1 MMSAYADVPVPKV
14 DPAERLPSPETGPPS
29 CAELAEALIGAS
41 GKLEAELGMLGT
53 ALTFNM
59 GHYVFLY
66 LLLSFTPSCWPIKC
80 SLLFF
85 SAVAAEKA
93 GREKAERERD
103 QAGLE
108 LDRVR
113 SELRQAGVD
122 LERMKS
128 EAGAHSTEMERVK
141 SEANEE
147 LSRVASKASME
158 LNNVQLQLD
167 QARLELDRV
176 RSERDEETSSEFQN
190 QPGGLYDTSFSP
202 LHIDLPVG

>member
-1 MMSAYADVPVPKV
+1 MSAYADVPVPKV

-93 GREKAERERD
+93 GREKADRERD
-103 QAGLE
+103 DAGIE

-113 SELRQAGVD
+113 SQLDQTEVELDRVKIDLRQAGVELD
-122 LERMKS
+122 S
-128 EAGAHSTEMERVK
+128 VK
-141 SEANEE
+141 S
-147 LSRVASKASME
+147 
-158 LNNVQLQLD
+158 QLD
-167 QARLELDRV
+167 QKSRELDRV
-176 RSERDEETSSEFQN
+176 RSERDEEVDSEFLN
-190 QPGGLYDTSFSP
+190 QMDLLRMDLDECP
-202 LHIDLPVG
+202 LPCMQLINLL